1 MHFYLEVDFC
11 RTIVSGMTASDWVDF
26 NRETELSSRLWT
38 KNTLYKYSYDHENSK
53 ICKQKVLSEECDKKS
68 PYWLTLTHSYAKKV
82 LIDTHL
88 RYVMLRRIRQV
99 SLPFTVQLGKSYPL
113 RYAILIFDADIQW
126 CKVSRATQLGRAQ
139 RGVYSVF
146 IPNIGWVLLS

>member
-1 MHFYLEVDFC
+1 
-11 RTIVSGMTASDWVDF
+11 MTASDWVDF

-53 ICKQKVLSEECDKKS
+53 ICKQKLLSEECDKKS

-126 CKVSRATQLGRAQ
+126 CKVSQDKVR
-139 RGVYSVF
+139 
-146 IPNIGWVLLS
+146 GWVELESTQG